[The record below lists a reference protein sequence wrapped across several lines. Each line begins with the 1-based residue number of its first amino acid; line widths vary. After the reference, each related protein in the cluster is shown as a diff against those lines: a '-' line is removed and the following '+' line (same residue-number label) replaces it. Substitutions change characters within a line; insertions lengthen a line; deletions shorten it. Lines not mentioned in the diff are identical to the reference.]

1 LIGKITK
8 IINDDKIT
16 MIGLNAKKLSNNK
29 ANVSINVK
37 VKDKLELD
45 GLINKLSQNDFVL
58 EVYR

>member
-1 LIGKITK
+1 
-8 IINDDKIT
+8 